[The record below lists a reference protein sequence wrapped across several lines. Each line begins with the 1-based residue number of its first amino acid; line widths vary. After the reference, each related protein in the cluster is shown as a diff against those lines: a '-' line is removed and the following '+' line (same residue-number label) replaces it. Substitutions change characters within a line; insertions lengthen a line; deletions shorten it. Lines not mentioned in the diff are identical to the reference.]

1 MQTLL
6 VILEGE
12 FEPFFLSFGCEYITL
27 FYICYLSHRVS
38 CTRVICTLDTVQ
50 GHLLKDLLCQYSAEN
65 MYRNLFLTKMM
76 IQHVA
81 ELKAGTGKCKAMT
94 YFLPQI
100 QSIEVNVDVKISS
113 KTPRHCFRTIEVH
126 ILSRHGHVGP

>member
-1 MQTLL
+1 
-6 VILEGE
+6 
-12 FEPFFLSFGCEYITL
+12 
-27 FYICYLSHRVS
+27 
-38 CTRVICTLDTVQ
+38 
-50 GHLLKDLLCQYSAEN
+50 